1 MGAHMKKR
9 ILPVII
15 AILLILVIAGG
26 ALRKVLLDKYSYSK
40 EEADWNEFYQVSESD
55 RSAIILQDEMVEEQA
70 LIRDDVCYF
79 DLATVHKYMN
89 EVFYADMTEKLLLY
103 ANPTEVI
110 RTTFGETSY
119 TTTEGTQDAGYVI
132 SFVEGDTVYVA
143 ADYVKLFT
151 NYSYDCYDRHVQVYT
166 EWGTRQVAQLKKDTA
181 VRLRGGVKSPI
192 LTQAAKGD
200 TLEILEQME
209 TWSKVKTADSV
220 IGYVEN
226 KRLGDITEET
236 ETPVT
241 DYQEPEYTALT
252 SDSKI
257 CLGWHS
263 IGGAGGNDTLYSMV
277 SGTKGMNVIAPTW
290 FSLTDEN
297 GSIRNFGTANYVTTA
312 HNMGLQVWGVVD
324 NFNYANETGT
334 AISNLNM
341 LSSTTSRQNFVRN
354 VTDAAVSLGL
364 DGINVDFEQ
373 LSSDCGPHYVEFIRE
388 LSIQCRNRGLVLSIA
403 NYVPFNFNDYY
414 RLDIQ
419 GQVADYVII
428 MGYDEHWH
436 GSKDPGSV
444 ASISYVSG
452 GLDRTLQEVP
462 ANKVVN
468 ALPFYTILWKTE
480 GTDVTDE
487 YITMNNEADFMSRA
501 GVTAEWDEET
511 CQNYAEWTSGNAT
524 YQIWLENAKSLEA
537 KLQVMSAYQLGG
549 IAEWK
554 LGLETPDVWTLIEN
568 YVKNE
573 AAIDPVIPD
582 ETAAV
587 QNTEN
592 TGEQT
597 DTADEQAPLEEIVTE

>member
-26 ALRKVLLDKYSYSK
+26 ALGKVLLDKYSYSK

-334 AISNLNM
+334 AISTLNM

-364 DGINVDFEQ
+364 DGINVDFES
-373 LSSDCGPHYVEFIRE
+373 LSEDVGIHFLEFLRE
-388 LSIQCRNRGLVLSIA
+388 LSIECHKNNLVLSVD
-403 NYVPFNFNDYY
+403 NPVPEDFTSHYD
-414 RLDIQ
+414 RAEQ
-419 GQVADYVII
+419 GRVVDYVII
-428 MGYDEHWH
+428 MGYDEHYV
-436 GSKDPGSV
+436 GSEAGSV
-444 ASISYVSG
+444 ASLPWVEQGIQDT
-452 GLDRTLQEVP
+452 LDEVP
-462 ANKVVN
+462 AERVIN
-468 ALPFYTILWKTE
+468 AIPFYTRLWRTTGGNVTSEAIGMDQAQQTIADNNVETYWDKT
-480 GTDVTDE
+480 T
-487 YITMNNEADFMSRA
+487 S
-501 GVTAEWDEET
+501 
-511 CQNYAEWTSGNAT
+511 QNYGKYDIDNST
-524 YQIWLENAKSLEA
+524 YQIWLEDAQSVAEKV
-537 KLQVMSAYQLGG
+537 KLVSKYDLAGVSA
-549 IAEWK
+549 WK
-554 LGLETPDVWTLIEN
+554 LGFEN
-568 YVKNE
+568 NG
-573 AAIDPVIPD
+573 IWQVISD
-582 ETAAV
+582 
-587 QNTEN
+587 NLN
-592 TGEQT
+592 N
-597 DTADEQAPLEEIVTE
+597 

>member
-26 ALRKVLLDKYSYSK
+26 ALGKVLLDKYSYSK

-241 DYQEPEYTALT
+241 DYQEPEYTSLT

-312 HNMGLQVWGVVD
+312 QNMGLQVWGVVD

-334 AISNLNM
+334 AISTLNM

-487 YITMNNEADFMSRA
+487 YITMNNEADFMNRA

-524 YQIWLENAKSLEA
+524 YQIWLEDAESIAVKLNMMATKNIGGVAVWRLGYGTQAAWELINAY
-537 KLQVMSAYQLGG
+537 LQ
-549 IAEWK
+549 
-554 LGLETPDVWTLIEN
+554 
-568 YVKNE
+568 
-573 AAIDPVIPD
+573 
-582 ETAAV
+582 
-587 QNTEN
+587 
-592 TGEQT
+592 
-597 DTADEQAPLEEIVTE
+597 

>member
-1 MGAHMKKR
+1 MKKR

-26 ALRKVLLDKYSYSK
+26 ALGKVLLDKYSYSK

-70 LIRDDVCYF
+70 LIRDGVCYF

-209 TWSKVKTADSV
+209 TWSKVKTSDSV

-263 IGGAGGNDTLYSMV
+263 IGGVGGNDTLYSMV

-334 AISNLNM
+334 AISTLNM
-341 LSSTTSRQNFVRN
+341 LPSTTSRQNFVRN

-524 YQIWLENAKSLEA
+524 YQIWLEDAESIAVKLNMMATKNIGGVAVWRLGYGTQAAWELINAY
-537 KLQVMSAYQLGG
+537 LQ
-549 IAEWK
+549 
-554 LGLETPDVWTLIEN
+554 
-568 YVKNE
+568 
-573 AAIDPVIPD
+573 
-582 ETAAV
+582 
-587 QNTEN
+587 
-592 TGEQT
+592 
-597 DTADEQAPLEEIVTE
+597 

>member
-1 MGAHMKKR
+1 MKKR

-26 ALRKVLLDKYSYSK
+26 ALGKVLLDKYSYSK

-334 AISNLNM
+334 AISTLNM

-487 YITMNNEADFMSRA
+487 YITMNNEADFMNRA

-524 YQIWLENAKSLEA
+524 YQIWLEDS
-537 KLQVMSAYQLGG
+537 QS
-549 IAEWK
+549 IAEKVKLVSKYGLAGVSAWK
-554 LGLETPDVWTLIEN
+554 LGFEN
-568 YVKNE
+568 SG
-573 AAIDPVIPD
+573 IWQVIS
-582 ETAAV
+582 
-587 QNTEN
+587 EN
-592 TGEQT
+592 
-597 DTADEQAPLEEIVTE
+597 LN

>member
-26 ALRKVLLDKYSYSK
+26 ALGKVLLDKYSYSK

-209 TWSKVKTADSV
+209 TWSKVKTSDSV

-263 IGGAGGNDTLYSMV
+263 IGGVGGNDTLYSMV

-334 AISNLNM
+334 AISTLNM

-373 LSSDCGPHYVEFIRE
+373 LNSDCGPHYVEFIRE
-388 LSIQCRNRGLVLSIA
+388 LSIQCRNMGLVLSIA

-487 YITMNNEADFMSRA
+487 YITMNNEADFMNRA

-524 YQIWLENAKSLEA
+524 YQIWLEDAESIAVKLNMMATKNIGGVAVWRLGYGTQAAWELINAY
-537 KLQVMSAYQLGG
+537 LQ
-549 IAEWK
+549 
-554 LGLETPDVWTLIEN
+554 
-568 YVKNE
+568 
-573 AAIDPVIPD
+573 
-582 ETAAV
+582 
-587 QNTEN
+587 
-592 TGEQT
+592 
-597 DTADEQAPLEEIVTE
+597 

>member
-26 ALRKVLLDKYSYSK
+26 ALGKVLLDKYSYSK

-89 EVFYADMTEKLLLY
+89 EVFYADMTENLLLY

-192 LTQAAKGD
+192 LTQEAKGD

-263 IGGAGGNDTLYSMV
+263 IGGVGGNDTLYSMV

-334 AISNLNM
+334 AISTLNM

-487 YITMNNEADFMSRA
+487 YITMNNEADFMNRA

-524 YQIWLENAKSLEA
+524 YQIWLEDAESIAVKLNMMATKNIGGVAVWRLGYGTQAAWELINAY
-537 KLQVMSAYQLGG
+537 LQ
-549 IAEWK
+549 
-554 LGLETPDVWTLIEN
+554 
-568 YVKNE
+568 
-573 AAIDPVIPD
+573 
-582 ETAAV
+582 
-587 QNTEN
+587 
-592 TGEQT
+592 
-597 DTADEQAPLEEIVTE
+597 

>member
-1 MGAHMKKR
+1 MKKK
-9 ILPVII
+9 ILPVIV
-15 AILLILVIAGG
+15 AILLILVIGG
-26 ALRKVLLDKYSYSK
+26 CTLGKMLLDRYSYSK
-40 EEADWNEFYQVSESD
+40 EEADWNEFYQVSETD

-70 LIRDDVCYF
+70 LIRDGICYF

-89 EVFYADMTEKLLLY
+89 EVFYADLSEDLLLY
-103 ANPTEVI
+103 ATPTEVI

-119 TTTEGTQDAGYVI
+119 ITTEGTQDTGYVI
-132 SFVEGDTVYVA
+132 SFTEGDTVYVA

-151 NYSYDCYDRHVQVYT
+151 NYSYECFDRHVQVYT

-226 KRLGDITEET
+226 KRLDEITEET

-241 DYQEPEYTALT
+241 DYQEPEYTSLT

-263 IGGAGGNDTLYSMV
+263 IGGVGGNDTLYSMV

-297 GSIRNFGTANYVTTA
+297 GSIRSFGTTNYVTTA
-312 HNMGLQVWGVVD
+312 HDMGLQVWGVVD

-334 AISNLNM
+334 AISTLNM
-341 LSSTTSRQNFVRN
+341 LSSTTSRQNFVQN

-444 ASISYVSG
+444 ASIGYVSG
-452 GLDRTLQEVP
+452 GLERTLQEVP

-480 GTDVTDE
+480 GTEVTDE

-511 CQNYAEWTSGNAT
+511 CQNYAEWTSGSAT
-524 YQIWLENAKSLEA
+524 YQIWLEDAESIAVKLNMMTTRNIGGVAVWRLGYGTQAAWELINAY
-537 KLQVMSAYQLGG
+537 LQ
-549 IAEWK
+549 
-554 LGLETPDVWTLIEN
+554 
-568 YVKNE
+568 
-573 AAIDPVIPD
+573 
-582 ETAAV
+582 
-587 QNTEN
+587 
-592 TGEQT
+592 
-597 DTADEQAPLEEIVTE
+597 

>member
-26 ALRKVLLDKYSYSK
+26 ALGKVLLDKYSYSK

-334 AISNLNM
+334 AISTLNM

-373 LSSDCGPHYVEFIRE
+373 LSSDCGPHYVEFLRE
-388 LSIQCRNRGLVLSIA
+388 LSIECRNKGLVLSID

-419 GQVADYVII
+419 GEVADYVII
-428 MGYDEHWH
+428 MGYDEHYA
-436 GSKDPGSV
+436 GSAEAGSV
-444 ASISYVSG
+444 ASINFVEEG
-452 GLDRTLQEVP
+452 IKQTVEQVP
-462 ANKVVN
+462 ANKIIN
-468 ALPFYTILWKTE
+468 AVPFYTRIWSTT
-480 GTDVTDE
+480 GTDVSSQAVGMAMAQE
-487 YITMNNEADFMSRA
+487 YIKAHNIET
-501 GVTAEWDEET
+501 VWDEET
-511 CQNYAEWTSGNAT
+511 CQNYGEYMDGDT
-524 YQIWLENAKSLEA
+524 YNQVWLEDAQSIGV
-537 KLQVMSAYQLGG
+537 KLNVMQNYNIGGVACWRLGY
-549 IAEWK
+549 
-554 LGLETPDVWTLIEN
+554 ETPDIWDVIEE
-568 YVKNE
+568 YLDK
-573 AAIDPVIPD
+573 
-582 ETAAV
+582 
-587 QNTEN
+587 
-592 TGEQT
+592 
-597 DTADEQAPLEEIVTE
+597 

>member
-26 ALRKVLLDKYSYSK
+26 ALGKVLLDKYSYSK

-151 NYSYDCYDRHVQVYT
+151 NYSYDCYDRHVQAYT

-334 AISNLNM
+334 AISTLNM

-487 YITMNNEADFMSRA
+487 YITMNNEADFMNRA

-524 YQIWLENAKSLEA
+524 YQIWLEDAESIAVKLNMMATKNIGGVAVWRLGYGTQAAWELINAY
-537 KLQVMSAYQLGG
+537 LQ
-549 IAEWK
+549 
-554 LGLETPDVWTLIEN
+554 
-568 YVKNE
+568 
-573 AAIDPVIPD
+573 
-582 ETAAV
+582 
-587 QNTEN
+587 
-592 TGEQT
+592 
-597 DTADEQAPLEEIVTE
+597 

>member
-1 MGAHMKKR
+1 M
-9 ILPVII
+9 
-15 AILLILVIAGG
+15 
-26 ALRKVLLDKYSYSK
+26 
-40 EEADWNEFYQVSESD
+40 
-55 RSAIILQDEMVEEQA
+55 
-70 LIRDDVCYF
+70 
-79 DLATVHKYMN
+79 
-89 EVFYADMTEKLLLY
+89 Y

-166 EWGTRQVAQLKKDTA
+166 EWGDQTGGTA
-181 VRLRGGVKSPI
+181 EKGYGGASAGRCEEPDPH
-192 LTQAAKGD
+192 AGSEGRYPGD
-200 TLEILEQME
+200 SGADGDLEQGE
-209 TWSKVKTADSV
+209 DSGSV

-334 AISNLNM
+334 AISTLNM

-487 YITMNNEADFMSRA
+487 YITMNNEADFMNRA

-524 YQIWLENAKSLEA
+524 YQIWLEDAESIAVKLNMMATKNIGGVAVWRLGYGTQAAWELINAY
-537 KLQVMSAYQLGG
+537 LQ
-549 IAEWK
+549 
-554 LGLETPDVWTLIEN
+554 
-568 YVKNE
+568 
-573 AAIDPVIPD
+573 
-582 ETAAV
+582 
-587 QNTEN
+587 
-592 TGEQT
+592 
-597 DTADEQAPLEEIVTE
+597 

>member
-1 MGAHMKKR
+1 MKKR

-26 ALRKVLLDKYSYSK
+26 ALGKVLLDKYSYSK

-192 LTQAAKGD
+192 LTQQAKGD

-334 AISNLNM
+334 AISTLNM

-524 YQIWLENAKSLEA
+524 YQIWLEDAESIAVKLNMMATKNIGGVAVWRLGYGTQAAWELINAY
-537 KLQVMSAYQLGG
+537 LQ
-549 IAEWK
+549 
-554 LGLETPDVWTLIEN
+554 
-568 YVKNE
+568 
-573 AAIDPVIPD
+573 
-582 ETAAV
+582 
-587 QNTEN
+587 
-592 TGEQT
+592 
-597 DTADEQAPLEEIVTE
+597 

>member
-1 MGAHMKKR
+1 MEQVFCLRMGAHMKKKV
-9 ILPVII
+9 LPVVV
-15 AILLILVIAGG
+15 AILLILVIGG
-26 ALRKVLLDKYSYSK
+26 CTLGKVLLEKYSYSK
-40 EEADWNEFYQVSESD
+40 EEADWNEFYQVSEGD
-55 RSAIILQDEMVEEQA
+55 KSAIILQDEMVEEQA
-70 LIRDDVCYF
+70 LIKDGVCYF

-89 EVFYADMTEKLLLY
+89 EVFYADRNENLLLY
-103 ANPTEVI
+103 ATPTEVV
-110 RTTFGETSY
+110 RTGFGETAY
-119 TTTEGTQDAGYVI
+119 TTTAGTQETGYVTC
-132 SFVEGDTVYVA
+132 FVEGDTVYVA

-151 NYSYDCYDRHVQVYT
+151 NYSYTCYDRHVQVYT

-192 LTQAAKGD
+192 LTQAKKGD

-226 KRLGDITEET
+226 KRLEEITEEQ

-241 DYQEPEYTALT
+241 DYVAPEYTSLT
-252 SDSKI
+252 GDSKI

-263 IGGAGGNDTLYSMV
+263 IGGVGGNDTLYSMV

-297 GSIRNFGTANYVTTA
+297 GAFRSFATADYVATA
-312 HNMGLQVWGVVD
+312 HKMGLQVWGVLD

-334 AISNLNM
+334 AISTLHM
-341 LSSTTSRQNFVRN
+341 LSSTTARQTLVQN
-354 VTDAAVSLGL
+354 VTDMAVNLGL

-373 LSSDCGPHYVEFIRE
+373 LSSDCGIHYVEFLRE
-388 LSIQCRNRGLVLSIA
+388 LSIQCRNKGLVLSVD

-419 GQVADYVII
+419 GEVADYVII

-444 ASISYVSG
+444 ASINYVSE

-487 YITMNNEADFMSRA
+487 YITMRNEADFMSRA
-501 GVTAEWDEET
+501 GVTAEWNEET
-511 CQNYAEWTSGNAT
+511 CQNYAEWTSGSAT
-524 YQIWLENAKSLEA
+524 YQIWLEDAESIA
-537 KLQVMSAYQLGG
+537 VKLNMMSTKNIGGVAVWRLGYGTQAAWELIHAYLQ
-549 IAEWK
+549 
-554 LGLETPDVWTLIEN
+554 
-568 YVKNE
+568 
-573 AAIDPVIPD
+573 
-582 ETAAV
+582 
-587 QNTEN
+587 
-592 TGEQT
+592 
-597 DTADEQAPLEEIVTE
+597 

>member
-1 MGAHMKKR
+1 MKKR

-15 AILLILVIAGG
+15 VILLILVIAGG
-26 ALRKVLLDKYSYSK
+26 ALGKVLLDKYSYSK

-209 TWSKVKTADSV
+209 TWSKVKTSDSV

-263 IGGAGGNDTLYSMV
+263 IGGVGGNDTLYSMV

-334 AISNLNM
+334 AISTLNM

-388 LSIQCRNRGLVLSIA
+388 LSIQCRNMGLVLSIA

-487 YITMNNEADFMSRA
+487 YITMNNEADFMNRA

-524 YQIWLENAKSLEA
+524 YQIWLEDAESIAVKLNMMATKNIGGVAVWRLGYGTQAAWELINAY
-537 KLQVMSAYQLGG
+537 LQ
-549 IAEWK
+549 
-554 LGLETPDVWTLIEN
+554 
-568 YVKNE
+568 
-573 AAIDPVIPD
+573 
-582 ETAAV
+582 
-587 QNTEN
+587 
-592 TGEQT
+592 
-597 DTADEQAPLEEIVTE
+597 

>member
-26 ALRKVLLDKYSYSK
+26 ALGKVLLDKYSYSK

-263 IGGAGGNDTLYSMV
+263 IGGVGGNDTLYSMV

-334 AISNLNM
+334 AISTLNM
-341 LSSTTSRQNFVRN
+341 LSSTTSRPNFVRN

-524 YQIWLENAKSLEA
+524 YQIWLEDAESIAVKLNMMATKNIGGVAVWRLGYGTQAAWELINAY
-537 KLQVMSAYQLGG
+537 LQ
-549 IAEWK
+549 
-554 LGLETPDVWTLIEN
+554 
-568 YVKNE
+568 
-573 AAIDPVIPD
+573 
-582 ETAAV
+582 
-587 QNTEN
+587 
-592 TGEQT
+592 
-597 DTADEQAPLEEIVTE
+597 

>member
-1 MGAHMKKR
+1 MKKR

-26 ALRKVLLDKYSYSK
+26 ALGKVLLDKYSYSK

-119 TTTEGTQDAGYVI
+119 TTTEGTQDVGYVI

-263 IGGAGGNDTLYSMV
+263 IGGVGGNDTLYSMV

-334 AISNLNM
+334 AISTLNM

-364 DGINVDFEQ
+364 DGIDVDFEQ

-524 YQIWLENAKSLEA
+524 YQIWLEDAESIAVKLNMMATKNIGGVAVWRLGYGTQAAWELINAY
-537 KLQVMSAYQLGG
+537 LQ
-549 IAEWK
+549 
-554 LGLETPDVWTLIEN
+554 
-568 YVKNE
+568 
-573 AAIDPVIPD
+573 
-582 ETAAV
+582 
-587 QNTEN
+587 
-592 TGEQT
+592 
-597 DTADEQAPLEEIVTE
+597 

>member
-1 MGAHMKKR
+1 MKKR

-26 ALRKVLLDKYSYSK
+26 ALGKVLLDKYSYSK

-209 TWSKVKTADSV
+209 TWSKVKTSDSV

-334 AISNLNM
+334 AISTLNM

-388 LSIQCRNRGLVLSIA
+388 LSIQCRNMGLVLSIA

-524 YQIWLENAKSLEA
+524 YQIWMEDAESIAVKLNMMATKNIGGVAVWRLGYGTQAAWELINAY
-537 KLQVMSAYQLGG
+537 LQ
-549 IAEWK
+549 
-554 LGLETPDVWTLIEN
+554 
-568 YVKNE
+568 
-573 AAIDPVIPD
+573 
-582 ETAAV
+582 
-587 QNTEN
+587 
-592 TGEQT
+592 
-597 DTADEQAPLEEIVTE
+597 

>member
-26 ALRKVLLDKYSYSK
+26 ALGKVLLDKYSYSK

-334 AISNLNM
+334 AISTLNM

-487 YITMNNEADFMSRA
+487 YITMNNEADFMNRA

-524 YQIWLENAKSLEA
+524 YQIWLEDAESTAVKLNMMATKNIGGVAVWRLGYGTQAAWELINAY
-537 KLQVMSAYQLGG
+537 LQ
-549 IAEWK
+549 
-554 LGLETPDVWTLIEN
+554 
-568 YVKNE
+568 
-573 AAIDPVIPD
+573 
-582 ETAAV
+582 
-587 QNTEN
+587 
-592 TGEQT
+592 
-597 DTADEQAPLEEIVTE
+597 

>member
-1 MGAHMKKR
+1 MKKR

-26 ALRKVLLDKYSYSK
+26 ALGKVLLDKYSYSK

-334 AISNLNM
+334 AISTLNM

-388 LSIQCRNRGLVLSIA
+388 LSIQCRNMGLVLSIA

-487 YITMNNEADFMSRA
+487 YITMNNEADFMNRA

-524 YQIWLENAKSLEA
+524 YQIWLEDAESIAVKLNMMATKNIGGVAVWRLGYGTQAAWELINAY
-537 KLQVMSAYQLGG
+537 LQ
-549 IAEWK
+549 
-554 LGLETPDVWTLIEN
+554 
-568 YVKNE
+568 
-573 AAIDPVIPD
+573 
-582 ETAAV
+582 
-587 QNTEN
+587 
-592 TGEQT
+592 
-597 DTADEQAPLEEIVTE
+597 

>member
-1 MGAHMKKR
+1 MKKR

-26 ALRKVLLDKYSYSK
+26 ALGKVLLDKYSYSK

-334 AISNLNM
+334 AISTLNM

-487 YITMNNEADFMSRA
+487 YITMNNEADFMNRA

-524 YQIWLENAKSLEA
+524 YQIWLEDAESTAVKLNMMATKNIGGVAVWRLGYGTQAAWELINAY
-537 KLQVMSAYQLGG
+537 LQ
-549 IAEWK
+549 
-554 LGLETPDVWTLIEN
+554 
-568 YVKNE
+568 
-573 AAIDPVIPD
+573 
-582 ETAAV
+582 
-587 QNTEN
+587 
-592 TGEQT
+592 
-597 DTADEQAPLEEIVTE
+597 

>member
-26 ALRKVLLDKYSYSK
+26 ALGKVLLDKYSYSK

-257 CLGWHS
+257 CLGWHC
-263 IGGAGGNDTLYSMV
+263 GNDTLYSMV

-334 AISNLNM
+334 AISTLNM

-524 YQIWLENAKSLEA
+524 YQIWLEDAESIAVKLNMMATKNIGGVAVWRLGYGTQAAWELINAY
-537 KLQVMSAYQLGG
+537 LQ
-549 IAEWK
+549 
-554 LGLETPDVWTLIEN
+554 
-568 YVKNE
+568 
-573 AAIDPVIPD
+573 
-582 ETAAV
+582 
-587 QNTEN
+587 
-592 TGEQT
+592 
-597 DTADEQAPLEEIVTE
+597 

>member
-26 ALRKVLLDKYSYSK
+26 ALGKVLLDKYSYSK

-209 TWSKVKTADSV
+209 TWSKVKTSDSV

-263 IGGAGGNDTLYSMV
+263 IGGVGGNDTLYSMV

-334 AISNLNM
+334 AISTLNM

-388 LSIQCRNRGLVLSIA
+388 LSIQCRNMGLVLSIA

-452 GLDRTLQEVP
+452 GLDRALQEVP

-487 YITMNNEADFMSRA
+487 YITMNNEADFMNRA

-524 YQIWLENAKSLEA
+524 YQIWLEDAESIAVKLNMMATKNIGGVAVWRLGYGTQAAWELINAY
-537 KLQVMSAYQLGG
+537 LQ
-549 IAEWK
+549 
-554 LGLETPDVWTLIEN
+554 
-568 YVKNE
+568 
-573 AAIDPVIPD
+573 
-582 ETAAV
+582 
-587 QNTEN
+587 
-592 TGEQT
+592 
-597 DTADEQAPLEEIVTE
+597 

>member
-26 ALRKVLLDKYSYSK
+26 ALGKVLLDKYSYSK

-209 TWSKVKTADSV
+209 TWSKVKTSDSV

-334 AISNLNM
+334 AISTLNM

-524 YQIWLENAKSLEA
+524 YQIWLEDAESIAVKLNMMATKNIGGVAVWRLGYGTQAAWELINAY
-537 KLQVMSAYQLGG
+537 LQ
-549 IAEWK
+549 
-554 LGLETPDVWTLIEN
+554 
-568 YVKNE
+568 
-573 AAIDPVIPD
+573 
-582 ETAAV
+582 
-587 QNTEN
+587 
-592 TGEQT
+592 
-597 DTADEQAPLEEIVTE
+597 

>member
-1 MGAHMKKR
+1 MKKR

-26 ALRKVLLDKYSYSK
+26 ALGKVLLDKYSYSK

-89 EVFYADMTEKLLLY
+89 EVFYADMTENLLLY

-334 AISNLNM
+334 AISTLNM

-388 LSIQCRNRGLVLSIA
+388 LSIQCRNMGLVLSIA

-487 YITMNNEADFMSRA
+487 YITMNNEADFMNRA

-524 YQIWLENAKSLEA
+524 YQIWLEDAESIAVKLNMMATKNIGGVAVWRLGYGTQAAWELINAY
-537 KLQVMSAYQLGG
+537 LQ
-549 IAEWK
+549 
-554 LGLETPDVWTLIEN
+554 
-568 YVKNE
+568 
-573 AAIDPVIPD
+573 
-582 ETAAV
+582 
-587 QNTEN
+587 
-592 TGEQT
+592 
-597 DTADEQAPLEEIVTE
+597 

>member
-1 MGAHMKKR
+1 MKKR

-26 ALRKVLLDKYSYSK
+26 ALGKVLLDKYSYSK

-79 DLATVHKYMN
+79 DLATVNKYMN

-263 IGGAGGNDTLYSMV
+263 IGGVGGNDTLYSMV

-334 AISNLNM
+334 AISTLNM

-487 YITMNNEADFMSRA
+487 YITMNNEADFMNRA

-524 YQIWLENAKSLEA
+524 YQIWLEDAESIAVKLNMMATKNIGGVAVWRLGYGTQAAWELINAY
-537 KLQVMSAYQLGG
+537 LQ
-549 IAEWK
+549 
-554 LGLETPDVWTLIEN
+554 
-568 YVKNE
+568 
-573 AAIDPVIPD
+573 
-582 ETAAV
+582 
-587 QNTEN
+587 
-592 TGEQT
+592 
-597 DTADEQAPLEEIVTE
+597 

>member
-26 ALRKVLLDKYSYSK
+26 ALGKVLLDKYSYSK

-119 TTTEGTQDAGYVI
+119 TTTEGTQDVGYVI

-263 IGGAGGNDTLYSMV
+263 IGGVGGNDTLYSMV

-334 AISNLNM
+334 AISTLNM

-364 DGINVDFEQ
+364 DGIDVDFEQ

-524 YQIWLENAKSLEA
+524 YQIWLEDAESIAVKLNMMATKNIGGVAVWRLGYGTQAAWELINAY
-537 KLQVMSAYQLGG
+537 LQ
-549 IAEWK
+549 
-554 LGLETPDVWTLIEN
+554 
-568 YVKNE
+568 
-573 AAIDPVIPD
+573 
-582 ETAAV
+582 
-587 QNTEN
+587 
-592 TGEQT
+592 
-597 DTADEQAPLEEIVTE
+597 

>member
-1 MGAHMKKR
+1 MKKR

-26 ALRKVLLDKYSYSK
+26 ALGKVLLDKYSYSK

-209 TWSKVKTADSV
+209 TWSKVKTSDSV

-263 IGGAGGNDTLYSMV
+263 IGGVGGNDTLYSMV

-334 AISNLNM
+334 AISTLNM

-373 LSSDCGPHYVEFIRE
+373 LNSDCGPHYVEFIRE
-388 LSIQCRNRGLVLSIA
+388 LSIQCRNMGLVLSIA

-487 YITMNNEADFMSRA
+487 YITMNNEADFMNRA

-524 YQIWLENAKSLEA
+524 YQIWLEDAESIAVKLNMMATKNIGGVAVWRLGYGTQAAWELINAY
-537 KLQVMSAYQLGG
+537 LQ
-549 IAEWK
+549 
-554 LGLETPDVWTLIEN
+554 
-568 YVKNE
+568 
-573 AAIDPVIPD
+573 
-582 ETAAV
+582 
-587 QNTEN
+587 
-592 TGEQT
+592 
-597 DTADEQAPLEEIVTE
+597 

>member
-1 MGAHMKKR
+1 MKKR

-26 ALRKVLLDKYSYSK
+26 ALGKVLLDKYSYSK

-209 TWSKVKTADSV
+209 TWSKVKTSDSV

-263 IGGAGGNDTLYSMV
+263 IGGVGGNDTLYSMV

-334 AISNLNM
+334 AISTLNM

-364 DGINVDFEQ
+364 DGTNVDFEQ

-388 LSIQCRNRGLVLSIA
+388 LSIQCRNMGLVLSIA

-487 YITMNNEADFMSRA
+487 YITMNNEADFMNRA

-524 YQIWLENAKSLEA
+524 YQIWLEDAESIAVKLNMMATKNIGGVAVWRLGYGTQAAWELINAY
-537 KLQVMSAYQLGG
+537 LQ
-549 IAEWK
+549 
-554 LGLETPDVWTLIEN
+554 
-568 YVKNE
+568 
-573 AAIDPVIPD
+573 
-582 ETAAV
+582 
-587 QNTEN
+587 
-592 TGEQT
+592 
-597 DTADEQAPLEEIVTE
+597 

>member
-26 ALRKVLLDKYSYSK
+26 ALGKVLLDKYSYSK

-334 AISNLNM
+334 AISTLNM

-444 ASISYVSG
+444 ASINYVSG
-452 GLDRTLQEVP
+452 GLDRTLQDVP

-487 YITMNNEADFMSRA
+487 YITMNNEADFMNRA

-524 YQIWLENAKSLEA
+524 YQIWLEDAESIAVKLNMMATKNIGGVAVWRLGYGTQAAWELINAY
-537 KLQVMSAYQLGG
+537 LQ
-549 IAEWK
+549 
-554 LGLETPDVWTLIEN
+554 
-568 YVKNE
+568 
-573 AAIDPVIPD
+573 
-582 ETAAV
+582 
-587 QNTEN
+587 
-592 TGEQT
+592 
-597 DTADEQAPLEEIVTE
+597 

>member
-1 MGAHMKKR
+1 MKKR

-26 ALRKVLLDKYSYSK
+26 ALGKVLLDKYSYSK

-70 LIRDDVCYF
+70 LIRDGVCYF

-334 AISNLNM
+334 AISTLNM

-524 YQIWLENAKSLEA
+524 YQIWLEDAESIAVKLNMMATKNIGGVAVWRLGYGTQAAWELINAY
-537 KLQVMSAYQLGG
+537 LQ
-549 IAEWK
+549 
-554 LGLETPDVWTLIEN
+554 
-568 YVKNE
+568 
-573 AAIDPVIPD
+573 
-582 ETAAV
+582 
-587 QNTEN
+587 
-592 TGEQT
+592 
-597 DTADEQAPLEEIVTE
+597 

>member
-26 ALRKVLLDKYSYSK
+26 ALGKVLLDKYSYSK

-70 LIRDDVCYF
+70 LIRDGVCYF

-209 TWSKVKTADSV
+209 TWSKVKTSDSV

-263 IGGAGGNDTLYSMV
+263 IGGVGGNDTLYSMV
-277 SGTKGMNVIAPTW
+277 SSTKGMNVIAPTW

-334 AISNLNM
+334 AISTLNM

-524 YQIWLENAKSLEA
+524 YQIWLEDAESIAVKLNMMATKNIGGVAVWRLGYGTQAAWELINAY
-537 KLQVMSAYQLGG
+537 LQ
-549 IAEWK
+549 
-554 LGLETPDVWTLIEN
+554 
-568 YVKNE
+568 
-573 AAIDPVIPD
+573 
-582 ETAAV
+582 
-587 QNTEN
+587 
-592 TGEQT
+592 
-597 DTADEQAPLEEIVTE
+597 

>member
-1 MGAHMKKR
+1 MKKR

-26 ALRKVLLDKYSYSK
+26 ALGKVLLDKYSYSK

-263 IGGAGGNDTLYSMV
+263 IGGVGGNDTLYSMV

-334 AISNLNM
+334 AISTLNM

-414 RLDIQ
+414 CLDIQ

-487 YITMNNEADFMSRA
+487 YITMNNEADFMNRA

-524 YQIWLENAKSLEA
+524 YQIWLEDAESIAVKLNMMATKNIGGVAVWRLGYGTQAAWELINAY
-537 KLQVMSAYQLGG
+537 LQ
-549 IAEWK
+549 
-554 LGLETPDVWTLIEN
+554 
-568 YVKNE
+568 
-573 AAIDPVIPD
+573 
-582 ETAAV
+582 
-587 QNTEN
+587 
-592 TGEQT
+592 
-597 DTADEQAPLEEIVTE
+597 

>member
-15 AILLILVIAGG
+15 AILVIAGG
-26 ALRKVLLDKYSYSK
+26 ALGKVLLDKYSYSK

-151 NYSYDCYDRHVQVYT
+151 YYSYDFYDRHVQVYT

-334 AISNLNM
+334 AISTLNM

-487 YITMNNEADFMSRA
+487 YITMNNEADFMNRA

-524 YQIWLENAKSLEA
+524 YQIWLEDAESIAVKLNMMATKNIGGVAVWRLGYGTQAAWELINAY
-537 KLQVMSAYQLGG
+537 LQ
-549 IAEWK
+549 
-554 LGLETPDVWTLIEN
+554 
-568 YVKNE
+568 
-573 AAIDPVIPD
+573 
-582 ETAAV
+582 
-587 QNTEN
+587 
-592 TGEQT
+592 
-597 DTADEQAPLEEIVTE
+597 